1 MADGGSARARAE
13 ELWTR
18 AAAERGRE
26 DEARVRA
33 EQLEAQAGAWAAG
46 ADGERRVA
54 KALTDLPSG
63 WVVLHDRLLRP
74 GTSLSNL
81 DHVVVGPGGLFLV
94 DAKNWA
100 GGLTVHHGNLWQHA
114 GRSSAKGAELDK
126 LAGFAGEMEKAL
138 GVPVVPVVALAGS
151 NGARFRAQRVRG
163 VEVVPC
169 GRLAKWLRR
178 QPMTTDPVTAE
189 LLSRKIAHTYPSAS
203 ADDSGASPS
212 ATSELTVPEIVTVNR
227 PRGRLQNTQR
237 SSATA
242 PRRRRRPSV
251 VRAVVGFA
259 LLVGITQLAPRASEV
274 VGRSLPNFSFP
285 QWSSPAETSTARGKD
300 CQELTRTAIAEA
312 TNAKVVLEQA
322 RAGDVCAWWLAKPQY
337 ANQRADVTLTTGTS
351 VRVSL
356 SITGSTESRIDM
368 MPGEVTAWLPEH
380 TALPGWKTSSKAT
393 QALSVSLRFSY
404 PEGATPPQA
413 RAKEAA
419 AERTVTRLAEQA
431 AIALAGR
438 TTAP

>member
-1 MADGGSARARAE
+1 
-13 ELWTR
+13 
-18 AAAERGRE
+18 
-26 DEARVRA
+26 
-33 EQLEAQAGAWAAG
+33 
-46 ADGERRVA
+46 
-54 KALTDLPSG
+54 
-63 WVVLHDRLLRP
+63 
-74 GTSLSNL
+74 
-81 DHVVVGPGGLFLV
+81 
-94 DAKNWA
+94 
-100 GGLTVHHGNLWQHA
+100 
-114 GRSSAKGAELDK
+114 
-126 LAGFAGEMEKAL
+126 
-138 GVPVVPVVALAGS
+138 
-151 NGARFRAQRVRG
+151 
-163 VEVVPC
+163 
-169 GRLAKWLRR
+169 
-178 QPMTTDPVTAE
+178 MTTDPVTAE